1 MSTTP
6 RLTTGTRTFNPFSPR
21 VILLGILI
29 SVMSFGAVL
38 TLLAWAPELS
48 DRERA
53 DSTAFSRAATGYNG
67 LVQLLEQTETPV
79 SISRFESN
87 LTSWSHLLVLTPP
100 AGDMPKADTLFE
112 DQLVAQPVL
121 IILPKW
127 YGHVDARNTRW
138 QSDLDLISTTTIAR
152 LLKTIDEDASIER
165 LVSPASVNTPYG
177 RFRPHFEDRMQVI
190 ESDYLVP
197 VISGPTGIL
206 LGKMPNQDIFI
217 LADPDLA
224 NTFNLDR
231 PDNARLMLTILN
243 DLRQDTSLPIVFDTT
258 LNGFA
263 RSASLLKILLD
274 VPFVGATLVLLMAAG
289 LLLWSAF
296 TRFGAPVR
304 EAQIF
309 ALGKE
314 ALADNTA
321 GLISMTGRERKLAPD
336 YLALSRKAALKSL
349 GITRNLDE
357 AQINALLDRI
367 DKDDDSVEGWSTLRA
382 ALGKP
387 AQSRDDLLQKA
398 RRIYRWRKERLNG
411 HK

>member
-1 MSTTP
+1 MSQTP

-21 VILLGILI
+21 IILLGILI
-29 SVMSFGAVL
+29 SVMSFGAVM

-53 DSTAFSRAATGYNG
+53 DATAYSRAATGYNG
-67 LVQLLEQTETPV
+67 LVQLLEKTDTPV
-79 SISRFESN
+79 SVSRFESN

-112 DQLVAQPVL
+112 DRLVAQPVL
-121 IILPKW
+121 IVLPKW
-127 YGHVDARNTRW
+127 SGRVDARNTRW
-138 QSDLDLISTTTIAR
+138 QSDLDLISTARIAR
-152 LLKTIDEDASIER
+152 LLKTIDEHASIER

-190 ESDYLVP
+190 DSDDLVP

-206 LGKMPNQDIFI
+206 LGKVRDEDIFI

-224 NTFNLDR
+224 NTFNLDQ
-231 PDNARLMLTILN
+231 PENARLMLSILN
-243 DLRQDTSLPIVFDTT
+243 DLRQDERLPIVFDTT
-258 LNGFA
+258 LNGF
-263 RSASLLKILLD
+263 SSSTSLLKILLD
-274 VPFVGATLVLLMAAG
+274 VPFLGATLVILMAAG

-296 TRFGAPVR
+296 TRFGAPGR
-304 EAQIF
+304 EAQVF
-309 ALGKE
+309 ALGKQ

-349 GITRNLDE
+349 GITHNLDD

-367 DKDDDSVEGWSTLRA
+367 DKDDDTAEHWSALRD
-382 ALGKP
+382 ALSQP
-387 AQSRDDLLQKA
+387 AHNRDDLLQKA
-398 RRIYRWRKERLNG
+398 RRLYRWRKERLNG